1 MIFFPSRGCPALWF
15 AKTKDFPS
23 LSFTI
28 FRIKNRRGEKVKITK
43 TKFLGKLLEEKFKI
57 SSEMDYSLKFL
68 SFRAIEISRQNLLL
82 PETDVL

>member
-1 MIFFPSRGCPALWF
+1 MIFFPNRRCSALWF

-28 FRIKNRRGEKVKITK
+28 FQTKNRRGEKVKITK
-43 TKFLGKLLEEKFKI
+43 TKILGKLLEEKFQI
-57 SSEMDYSLKFL
+57 SAEMDYSLKFL

-82 PETDVL
+82 AETDVL